1 MQLAMYQM
9 LTNFSSNSP
18 SQPIPSLRMRSL
30 TDHQPPIIN
39 PTKPLKRLGHP
50 KRQQQQRLVKTNPT
64 SE

>member
-1 MQLAMYQM
+1 
-9 LTNFSSNSP
+9 
-18 SQPIPSLRMRSL
+18 MRSL

-39 PTKPLKRLGHP
+39 PPKPLKRLGHP